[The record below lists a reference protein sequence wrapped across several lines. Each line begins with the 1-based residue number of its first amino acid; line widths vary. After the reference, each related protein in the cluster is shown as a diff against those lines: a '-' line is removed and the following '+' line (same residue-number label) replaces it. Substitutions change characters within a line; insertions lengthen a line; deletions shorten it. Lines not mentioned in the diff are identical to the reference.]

1 MIQRPCLSCQELT
14 TNSTRCD
21 DCRRAH
27 DREAEAA
34 RYARDGR
41 RQRREGHDSAA
52 WRRLSKRARKLQPW
66 CNLCGRRADELEHYE
81 RLELD
86 HLPSAWWKYEN
97 KKPILLTDVQVLC
110 NSCNNKLGSSRPG
123 SERWNEWLENE
134 NPKERE
140 SNDPGTTS
148 IQE

>member
-1 MIQRPCLSCQELT
+1 MIQRPCLSCGELT

-34 RYARDGR
+34 RYAKHGR
-41 RQRREGHDSAA
+41 RQRREGHESAA
-52 WRRLSKRARKLQPW
+52 WRRLSKKARKLQPW

-86 HLPSAWWKYEN
+86 HLSSAWAKYHDN
-97 KKPILLTDVQVLC
+97 KPILLTDVQVLC
-110 NSCNNKLGSSRPG
+110 NTCNNKLGSSRPG
-123 SERWNEWLENE
+123 SERWNEWLEE
-134 NPKERE
+134 NPEKRE
-140 SNDPGTTS
+140 SNDAGTTS
-148 IQE
+148 T

>member
-1 MIQRPCLSCQELT
+1 MIQRPCLNCQELT
-14 TNSTRCD
+14 TNTTRCD

-27 DREAEAA
+27 DREAEAV
-34 RYARDGR
+34 RYAKHGR
-41 RQRREGHDSAA
+41 RQRREGHDSAV

-86 HLPSAWWKYEN
+86 HLPSAWDKYEHN
-97 KKPILLTDVQVLC
+97 KPILLTDVQVLC

-123 SERWNEWLENE
+123 SKRWNEWLEE
-134 NPKERE
+134 NPEKRE
-140 SNDPGTTS
+140 SNDAGTTS
-148 IQE
+148 T

>member
-1 MIQRPCLSCQELT
+1 MIQRPCLNCQELT

-27 DREAEAA
+27 DREAEAV
-34 RYARDGR
+34 RYAKHGR

-66 CNLCGRRADELEHYE
+66 CNLCGRRADELEDYE

-86 HLPSAWWKYEN
+86 HLPSAWNKYEHN
-97 KKPILLTDVQVLC
+97 KPILLTDVQVLC
-110 NSCNNKLGSSRPG
+110 NTCNNKLGSSRPG
-123 SERWNEWLENE
+123 SERWNEWLEE
-134 NPKERE
+134 NPEKRE
-140 SNDPGTTS
+140 SNDAGTTS
-148 IQE
+148 T